1 MRWKL
6 LDEGGMHLC
15 TAAQLQPRVT
25 SEPIPKRLQKG
36 PKTEGERERTQAGM
50 GWGRICSFAKK
61 RATAST
67 VANVCCHEGA
77 FLPAQQ
83 LYNG

>member
-1 MRWKL
+1 MR
-6 LDEGGMHLC
+6 GGMHLC

-25 SEPIPKRLQKG
+25 SEPIPERQQKG
-36 PKTEGERERTQAGM
+36 PKKEGGREREGEPEWAAAWQDM
-50 GWGRICSFAKK
+50 QFCKK